1 MKKKKK
7 RKIFPADLTDFRND
21 GISYKSDV
29 YYANIAD
36 KIYWSIVSKTLEE
49 NDDIARMCIR
59 TALYFEDI
67 VSHIGLWHCFRQ
79 NHLKMFGKLM
89 PCEIGPED
97 KLEVDLSRGSVQFI
111 LWLDISDTYD
121 LTVKNPNSEAML
133 EFSKLAFAILQQEL
147 PRAEVNHELRNR
159 LFNTS
164 VFDEFHNI
172 RRNLTL
178 ISFRSYLSI
187 WHKVQ
192 YNAERLY
199 DTISEAIDDE
209 NTAEYAT
216 IILSTFDN
224 GCGPLAMKVTDVYA
238 DILEFNGMNA
248 EAKDVRN
255 IQYYDL
261 NVWKPLQVKDDV
273 LSLEAPDG
281 TKVFVTAKTFSADSL
296 DELCQQIGIAAAFA
310 KYRDTYEM
318 LGIST
323 STSEKH
329 FDNTIEEYKSTE
341 RKKAV
346 VAKFLKE
353 NNGQRIYSF
362 GTFEDLSSW
371 LKKNFGAQLQKDSA
385 DMFSDDTD
393 FTLYLPDDMDFEIFE
408 GYASSIKAETSD
420 LFVDEN
426 NEEAIM
432 MFKDYEA
439 VRDESLMYMATNKM
453 LPLARYKDSKDKERG
468 HRVVQDNL
476 EFLGRFYRRKLQN
489 L

>member
-7 RKIFPADLTDFRND
+7 RKIYPADLTDFRND
-21 GISYKSDV
+21 GISYKSDT

-36 KIYWSIVSKTLEE
+36 KIYWSIVDKIVEE

-67 VSHIGLWHCFRQ
+67 VSHIGLWRSFRQ

-89 PCEIGPED
+89 PCEIGPDD
-97 KLEVDLSRGSVQFI
+97 KLEEDLSRGSVQFI
-111 LWLDISDTYD
+111 LWLDFSDTYD
-121 LTVKNPNSEAML
+121 LSVRNPNSEAML
-133 EFSKLAFAILQQEL
+133 EFSKLAFDILQQEF
-147 PRAEVNHELRNR
+147 PRAEVNLELRNK
-159 LFNTS
+159 LFSSS
-164 VFDEFHNI
+164 VFDNFHNI

-178 ISFRSYLSI
+178 ISFRTYLSI

-192 YNAERLY
+192 DNAESLY
-199 DTISEAIDDE
+199 GTISENIDDE
-209 NTAEYAT
+209 NAAEYAT
-216 IILSTFDN
+216 IVLSTFKN
-224 GCGPLAMKVTDVYA
+224 GCGPLAMKVSDVYA

-261 NVWKPLQVKDDV
+261 NVWKPLQVNGDV
-273 LSLEAPDG
+273 LSLEAPDK

-296 DELCQQIGIAAAFA
+296 DNLSHQVAIAAAFA
-310 KYRDTYEM
+310 KFRDTYEM
-318 LGIST
+318 LGMST
-323 STSEKH
+323 STTKKH
-329 FDNTIEEYKSTE
+329 FDNFVEEFNSTE

-362 GTFEDLSSW
+362 RTFEDLSCW
-371 LKKNFGAQLQKDSA
+371 LKEKFEVQLQKDSA
-385 DMFSDDTD
+385 EMFSDDTD
-393 FTLYLPDDMDFEIFE
+393 FTLYLPDDMDFEFFE
-408 GYASSIKAETSD
+408 GYANTIKTESSD
-420 LFVDEN
+420 LFVDEY

-453 LPLARYKDSKDKERG
+453 LPLARYKDSKEKERG
-468 HRVVQDNL
+468 LRIVQDNL
-476 EFLGRFYRRKLQN
+476 EFLCRFYRRML
-489 L
+489 